1 MKIRK
6 ELTLDI
12 MVAIRNQV
20 LFAEQ
25 ENKKSTTLKEF
36 CNQINTAHYYIKPK
50 GDHKPEY
57 EYALKAIEK
66 EGYIKIS
73 GNNVNFVRYIFEGGA
88 E

>member
-1 MKIRK
+1 MKIRT

-25 ENKKSTTLKEF
+25 RNKKSTTLKELRDE
-36 CNQINTAHYYIKPK
+36 INAAHYYIKPK
-50 GDHKPEY
+50 YDHKPEY

-73 GNNVNFVRYIFEGGA
+73 GDDVNFVRYIFEGGA